1 MYVEENFEKGIS
13 AWKRILIFIIDGC
26 LALIIFLALLY
37 TAGNA
42 SVKAI
47 NHNEINT
54 INLVYEEVCKEKS
67 IPYKVESVYGFYQ
80 IDQNSIIN
88 QKVEEGL
95 DVEKAYSYYEEVN
108 TWVNKEIQGYDEYI
122 QAYKRFYSSYIVCN
136 VVCMLI
142 PLFVFELIIPLLTRK
157 HQTIGMMCFSLGIV
171 YKKDNISVKN
181 YTVLFR
187 FLFIFFVEYLIPY
200 ILLKLIGLVFVIL
213 LTFLSI
219 SFTKSKATFH
229 DGILKLKLASR
240 DKIFTNDVD

>member
-1 MYVEENFEKGIS
+1 MYVEESFEKGIS
-13 AWKRILIFIIDGC
+13 AWKRIFIFIIDGC

-42 SVKAI
+42 SIKAI
-47 NHNEINT
+47 NHSEINT
-54 INLVYEEVCKEKS
+54 INLVYEEVCKEKA

-80 IDQNSIIN
+80 IDQNVIIN

-95 DVEKAYSYYEEVN
+95 DIEKAYSYYEEVN
-108 TWVNKEIQGYDEYI
+108 TEVNKNLQGYNEYV

-142 PLFVFELIIPLLTRK
+142 PLFIFEFIIPLFTRK
-157 HQTIGMMCFSLGIV
+157 HQTIGMMCFSLGIA
-171 YKKDNISVKN
+171 YKKDNILAKN
-181 YTVLFR
+181 YTILFR
-187 FLFIFFVEYLIPY
+187 FLFIFFIEFLIPY

-229 DGILKLKLASR
+229 DGILKLKITHR
-240 DKIFTNDVD
+240 NKIFNE